1 MRTLLLGGLVALT
14 ALLAIPAAA
23 QARVDFVRDI
33 RPILA
38 GSCFQCHG
46 PDEKARM
53 AKLRLDTRDGA
64 KAAIASGKLL
74 ERITASDPAKRM
86 PLGGQLSA
94 KQIELIRNWIAQ
106 GAEW

>member
-53 AKLRLDTRDGA
+53 AKLRLDSRDGA

-74 ERITASDPAKRM
+74 ERSTASDRAQRM
-86 PLGGQLSA
+86 RVGRQLSTKPITPILNSLA
-94 KQIELIRNWIAQ
+94 HAPR
-106 GAEW
+106 